1 MKKIALALAALAAVS
16 CGAQRKTVSDNKS
29 DVAPVESVTAVKS
42 AASAETGKVAFALS
56 LFNASLS
63 GKSLSANVVVSP
75 YSAGMALSMLA
86 EGASGQTKEELTS
99 ALNHASFAGDKL
111 KGDKSCQLSSANS
124 IWLRDGFSV
133 LPAYKSLLTGSYS
146 AEINSRDFSSPATVK
161 EINRWCSD
169 KTNRRIPEIIDE
181 ISPEMVMFILN
192 ALYFKAP
199 WEYQFDKNSTIKDI
213 FHSPSGDQEV
223 DFMRIKRQFSCAEYE
238 GGRFVILPYK
248 DGAWQMMICLPD
260 EGADIQKLVS
270 SVSSEMFSK
279 AVADAEY
286 REVALSMPK
295 FKIDN
300 TLILN
305 SVLQSLG
312 VNRAFTPAAEFGNM
326 TQSSVAVDEVK
337 QKCFVEVNEEGAE
350 AAAVTSIGVRLTSV
364 RPEPIPF
371 RMTVDRPFIFTIFN
385 SEVDEILFVGKIG
398 TIND

>member
-99 ALNHASFAGDKL
+99 ALNHVSFAGDKL

-133 LPAYKSLLTGSYS
+133 FPAYKSLLTGSYS

-199 WEYQFDKNSTIKDI
+199 WEYQFDKNSTIKDT

-223 DFMRIKRQFSCAEYE
+223 DFMRIKREFSCAEYE

-248 DGAWQMMICLPD
+248 GGAWQMMICLPD
-260 EGADIQKLVS
+260 EDADIQKLVS
-270 SVSSEMFSK
+270 SVSSE
-279 AVADAEY
+279 
-286 REVALSMPK
+286 
-295 FKIDN
+295 
-300 TLILN
+300 
-305 SVLQSLG
+305 
-312 VNRAFTPAAEFGNM
+312 NRAFTPAAEFGNM

-364 RPEPIPF
+364 RPEPVPF
-371 RMTVDRPFIFTIFN
+371 RMTVDRPFIFSIFN
-385 SEVDEILFVGKIG
+385 SEADEILFVGKIG